1 MLKFKKLKIKK
12 FSTVDQSKLFDFYK
26 RSFNLRHKI
35 IFENRNWLYRVN
47 LFGFEP
53 LVLEYNDK
61 IVGHAGMISNKIK
74 KKGSVY
80 KCIWFVDYK
89 ILEEL
94 RGVGLG
100 TLLCKEWMKISPHQL
115 AITNN
120 SSLKIFKKFG
130 WIEKSN
136 HKRAAK
142 IINPLKWIPIIK
154 SFNNTLLE
162 KINFYK
168 YFKSFNYKRLS
179 PYKLKTNILTL
190 KKIFLTNENRERN
203 NKIMIFRD
211 EDWFNWRIKESP
223 FIDNYYFF
231 KKNDSFIIIHL
242 ITIENLKRIHIL
254 YSSCVDMNTEIELSM
269 NITDWGIE
277 NNVDII
283 WLNSDCFKD
292 KQYLSKIFNYAKPI
306 NFVCNSNNRY
316 IKKNDLVNISGVE
329 AIDTDSDIIYSN

>member
-1 MLKFKKLKIKK
+1 MLKFKKLKIRK

-26 RSFNLRHKI
+26 QSFNLRHKV

-53 LVLEYNDK
+53 LVIEHKDK

-74 KKGSVY
+74 KKERIY

-89 ILEEL
+89 ILEEF

-130 WIEKSN
+130 WIEKN
-136 HKRAAK
+136 DHKRAAK
-142 IINPLKWIPIIK
+142 IINPLKWIPIVK
-154 SFNNTLLE
+154 SLNNNLLE

-168 YFKSFNYKRLS
+168 YFKSSNYKRVT

-190 KKIFLTNENRERN
+190 KKSFLANEKKGGN
-203 NKIMIFRD
+203 NNVIILRD

-223 FIDNYYFF
+223 FIDNYFFF

-242 ITIENLKRIHIL
+242 ITIANLKRIHIL
-254 YSSCVDMNTEIELSM
+254 YSSCIDMNTEIELSM
-269 NITDWGIE
+269 NITDWSIE

-292 KQYLSKIFNYAKPI
+292 KQYLSKIFNHLRPI
-306 NFVCNSNNRY
+306 NFVCNSNNKY